1 MRNKILCS
9 DETKIAL
16 FDLNAKRH
24 VLRKSGTI
32 PMVKHG
38 GGRIILWGCFSGAVT
53 EILVRIEGKMNRAK
67 NREILDENLLQR
79 GKSLNVLEWPSQNPD
94 LNPI

>member
-9 DETKIAL
+9 DETKIEL

-38 GGRIILWGCFSGAVT
+38 GGSIKLLGCSLAAGT
-53 EILVRIEGKMNRAK
+53 GKLVRIEANMSGAK
-67 NREILDENLLQR
+67 YR
-79 GKSLNVLEWPSQNPD
+79 G
-94 LNPI
+94 I